1 MLPVTE
7 PSEDR
12 VAGSPERFVTF
23 TDAVVAIA
31 LTLLILPLLE
41 TISEFAGEEP
51 LGTLF
56 HEHVAQLGAFVL
68 SYAVIFQLWWS
79 HHRMFRHVARL
90 NRTIVRWSEI
100 WTFAIVFMP
109 ISTAITAQYRPSPAT
124 VGLYGG
130 TLLLASASMTM
141 LALTVRRHP
150 ELNSAESP
158 ATADHV
164 MTSAAAFFA
173 MLIAA
178 VVGSVFADRV
188 NYWAFL
194 LLFLTGPIERLVK
207 RRRPRSA

>member
-1 MLPVTE
+1 M
-7 PSEDR
+7 
-12 VAGSPERFVTF
+12 TF

-41 TISEFAGEEP
+41 TISDVGGEES
-51 LGTLF
+51 LSTLA
-56 HEHVAQLGAFVL
+56 HDHVAQLGAFVL

-79 HHRMFRHVARL
+79 HHRMFRHVAKL
-90 NRTIVRWSEI
+90 NATIVRWSQI

-109 ISTAITAQYRPSPAT
+109 ISTAITAQYHPSPPT

-130 TLLLASASMTM
+130 TLLLASGSMTM
-141 LALTVRRHP
+141 LALTIRKHP

-158 ATADHV
+158 ATPDHV
-164 MTSAAAFFA
+164 LSNAASFVA
-173 MLIAA
+173 MLIA
-178 VVGSVFADRV
+178 VLVGSVFADQV

-207 RRRPRSA
+207 RRRDRA